1 MKKYKDI
8 FKGETPV
15 NNTGEI
21 PEKIIKD
28 YYIRKISSLSSRY
41 GDKLIELMEL
51 YNCSNLQQVTEEQ
64 VKEFYNKI
72 RKD

>member
-1 MKKYKDI
+1 MKKYKDV

-15 NNTGEI
+15 NTTGEI
-21 PEKIIKD
+21 PEKMNKD
-28 YYIRKISSLSSRY
+28 YYIRKISSLSNRY

-72 RKD
+72 